1 MIEISFEKL
10 NFEKMYF
17 TFKAIARNIFLNVT
31 SQFLIDAK
39 IKGKGL
45 WKQTLSIIRL
55 FSSKRKNL
63 KSLKQLKIDFQ
74 TYTVIFVFK

>member
-39 IKGKGL
+39 IKGKRL
-45 WKQTLSIIRL
+45 WKQTLLIIRL
-55 FSSKRKNL
+55 FSSKRKIL
-63 KSLKQLKIDFQ
+63 KSLKQLKINFQ
-74 TYTVIFVFK
+74 TYTVIFMFK